1 MSASEHL
8 LLKELKE
15 KGYRYRNI
23 DKLFEQKTLQADE
36 TEAILKWL
44 EPIYREDVATAD
56 ILVRS
61 LVSAKHVF
69 DPSLLIRLFDES
81 DLNFHLKSGIGV
93 ALAYGRTTDI
103 SAWLRKKLG
112 KEPFA
117 PQNWVLIEG
126 LFTKGGFTDV
136 NDYMSFMRSIFD
148 NYQNESVLKTF
159 AKYGNKEDIKF
170 LEEKAKHCSD
180 ARQSKKIGHAIKKI
194 ATRNSLL

>member
-1 MSASEHL
+1 MSNSTNSL
-8 LLKELKE
+8 LTDLKG
-15 KGYRYRNI
+15 KGYRYRNV
-23 DKLFEQKTLQADE
+23 DKIFEQKTLQAE
-36 TEAILKWL
+36 EVEVILKWL
-44 EPIYREDVATAD
+44 EPIYSEDVATAD
-56 ILVRS
+56 TLVRS
-61 LVSAKHVF
+61 LVSAKHAF

-81 DLNFHLKSGIGV
+81 DLNFHLKGGIGV

-117 PQNWVLIEG
+117 PENWVLIEG

-148 NYQNESVLKTF
+148 KYHNESVLKIF

-170 LEEKAKHCSD
+170 LEERAKTVDSKL
-180 ARQSKKIGHAIKKI
+180 AKKINTLLTKKHAI
-194 ATRNSLL
+194 